1 MYNRSRANISQ
12 QNLLKSIMIQ
22 NVNLETY
29 ANTRNIP
36 QQAIEPCETKKAHHH
51 GCPAPLTGNFAPK
64 HNTYQK
70 EVGRSWSCNPKMH
83 VLLLVK

>member
-1 MYNRSRANISQ
+1 
-12 QNLLKSIMIQ
+12 
-22 NVNLETY
+22 
-29 ANTRNIP
+29 
-36 QQAIEPCETKKAHHH
+36 
-51 GCPAPLTGNFAPK
+51 LTGNFAPK